1 MPTSLRPRRSVLF
14 MPGANS
20 RAMEK
25 ARTLAADTLIL
36 DLEDAVA
43 PAAKSNAREQVIAA
57 VNAGG
62 FGHREVTVRINPL
75 DSPWGQ
81 ADLAAISK
89 LPIDGLVIPKVE
101 SAEMIQAVFQGLCD
115 SPNSIPIW
123 AMLETPKA
131 ILRSAEITANSP
143 GLTCILMGTSDLSKD
158 LRLPTDA
165 PVAGLMWSLSHCVV
179 AARAA
184 GLDIIDGVHLN
195 LGDEPGLKAACQRAK
210 ALGFDGKSLI
220 HPKQL
225 ALANEIFG
233 VSTADV
239 EHAQRIIEA
248 HADAERAGNGVAVL
262 DGKLVENLHVEQARR
277 TLALAAAE

>member
-1 MPTSLRPRRSVLF
+1 

-43 PAAKSNAREQVIAA
+43 PAAKSDAREQVIAA

-62 FGHREVTVRINPL
+62 FGDREVTVRINPL
-75 DSPWGQ
+75 DSRWGQ

-89 LPIDGLVIPKVE
+89 LPVDGLVVPKVE
-101 SAEMIQAVFQGLCD
+101 SAEMIQAVFQGLRD
-115 SPNSIPIW
+115 SPTSIPIW

-131 ILRSAEITANSP
+131 ILRSADIAANSP
-143 GLTCILMGTSDLSKD
+143 GLACILMGTSDLSKD

-165 PVAGLMWSLSHCVV
+165 PVAGLMWSLGHCVV

-184 GLDIIDGVHLN
+184 GLDIIDGVHLD
-195 LGDEPGLKAACQRAK
+195 LGDELGFKAGCQRAK

-233 VSTADV
+233 VSATDV
-239 EHAQRIIEA
+239 EHARRIIEA
-248 HADAERAGNGVAVL
+248 HADAEQAGSGVAVL

-277 TLALAAAE
+277 ALALAAAQ